1 MLSSLKV
8 ERIVLGVGLVGLGV
22 LITLANF
29 ERIDLLSALRLS
41 WPALL
46 VFWGMLEVI
55 VSLAH
60 RQSSEAGR

>member
-8 ERIVLGVGLVGLGV
+8 ERIVLGVALVGLGV

-29 ERIDLLSALRLS
+29 ERIDLLSALRMS

-46 VFWGMLEVI
+46 VLWGALEVI
-55 VSLAH
+55 VSFAR
-60 RQSSEAGR
+60 RQSSEADR

>member
-8 ERIVLGVGLVGLGV
+8 ERVVLGVGLVGLGV

-29 ERIDLLSALRLS
+29 ERVDLLSALRLG

-46 VFWGMLEVI
+46 VLWGVLEVM
-55 VSLAH
+55 VSLAQ
-60 RQSSEAGR
+60 RPSPGAER